1 MTKNTKPTNGV
12 WFMELYKFGCYLKVA
27 GRTETECLRA
37 MKDEYIKSYADY
49 NKLDFIKCGA
59 VLSSPVLDEYGE
71 VDEYDEYNEFAE
83 YYRQTFED
91 ERPYF
96 YEFGKVEW
104 E

>member
-12 WFMELYKFGCYLKVA
+12 WFMELYKFGCYLKVV

-37 MKDEYIKSYADY
+37 MKDEYIKAYADY

-71 VDEYDEYNEFAE
+71 VDEYDE
-83 YYRQTFED
+83 
-91 ERPYF
+91 RPYF